1 MSVSKVPNDT
11 RHTLRY
17 PLEADIDTD
26 SQSNFWSGFTEN
38 ISEGGVFVSSTNPP
52 EIGDCL
58 PVRISIQGDSMMVKA
73 IVRWHRHNEQG
84 EATGCGMQFVELDEA
99 QITHLS
105 TMLRNSGQTPLLYE
119 P

>member
-1 MSVSKVPNDT
+1 MSESHVPNDA

-17 PLEADIDTD
+17 PLEAHIDTD

-38 ISEGGVFVSSTNPP
+38 ISEGGIFVSSTSPP
-52 EIGDCL
+52 EIGACL
-58 PVRISIQGDSMMVKA
+58 PVRISIQGDFVVVKA
-73 IVRWHRHNEQG
+73 IVRWHRHNDQG

-99 QITHLS
+99 QIAHLS
-105 TMLRNSGQTPLLYE
+105 NMLRHSGQTPLLYE